1 MFGILIGITSSAIG
15 LRICTIAAE
24 IKKLKIKKKEKKD
37 DQIVLLATAKLNT
50 IEVLISKTLI
60 QSNISDDQ
68 FVFINNM
75 LKEYGNTKE
84 ETKNL
89 KA

>member
-1 MFGILIGITSSAIG
+1 MFGILIGITSFAIG
-15 LRICTIAAE
+15 LRICTIAAK
-24 IKKLKIKKKEKKD
+24 IKKLIIKKKEKKD

-60 QSNISDDQ
+60 HSNISDDQ

-75 LKEYGNTKE
+75 LKEYGNMKE

>member
-24 IKKLKIKKKEKKD
+24 IKKLIIKKKEKKD
-37 DQIVLLATAKLNT
+37 DKIVLLATAKLNT

-60 QSNISDDQ
+60 HSNISDDQ

-75 LKEYGNTKE
+75 LKEYGNMKE